1 MAIEVSGSYG
11 SRQEEARLGRA
22 AEAGE
27 NRAYFYALV
36 TEESREEMFAIRRQ
50 LFLIEQGYEYHAIQA
65 KHPAFLDM
73 SSMRHRHRLQIPDGK
88 EASWR

>member
-1 MAIEVSGSYG
+1 
-11 SRQEEARLGRA
+11 
-22 AEAGE
+22 
-27 NRAYFYALV
+27 
-36 TEESREEMFAIRRQ
+36 MFAIRRQ